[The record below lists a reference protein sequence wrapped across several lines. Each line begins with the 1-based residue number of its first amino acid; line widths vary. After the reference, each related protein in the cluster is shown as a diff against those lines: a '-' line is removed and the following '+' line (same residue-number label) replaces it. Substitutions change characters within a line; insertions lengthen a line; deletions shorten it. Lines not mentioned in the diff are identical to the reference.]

1 MNVLSSMNVLSN
13 ATSKQYAD
21 GKLLQ
26 SVGDGI
32 AILTINNPEKLNAI
46 SVEVAAGLGEALTA
60 LRDDPAVR
68 VLILTGAGEKAFISG
83 GDISQF
89 DKTRPNAAVAAKS
102 AEKFRERQGL
112 LANFPRPTISAI
124 RGYCLGGGLGTALNT
139 DIRIAAHGSKF
150 GIPAARLGIAYGF
163 DGLSRLV
170 ALVGPSRARLIL
182 FTGMRFSAEE
192 ALSFGLIDQLVAPGE
207 LWPATLAIARQIAE
221 NAPLSIAASRIS
233 IGEIVKDHDKRD
245 MQAVTDIATKCMDSE
260 DFREGR
266 RAFMAKRAPRFVG
279 R

>member
-1 MNVLSSMNVLSN
+1 MNILTN
-13 ATSKQYAD
+13 ASARQYAD

-26 SVGDGI
+26 SVGEGI
-32 AILTINNPEKLNAI
+32 AILTINNPERLNAI
-46 SVEVAAGLGEALTA
+46 SVEVATGLGEALTA
-60 LRDDPAVR
+60 LRDDPAVH
-68 VLILTGAGEKAFISG
+68 VLILTGGGEKAFISG

-89 DKTRPNAAVAAKS
+89 DKTRPNAEVAAKS
-102 AEKFRERQGL
+102 AEKFRERQAL
-112 LANFPRPTISAI
+112 LANFPKPTISAI

-139 DIRIAAHGSKF
+139 DIRIAARGSRF

-182 FTGMRFSAEE
+182 YTGMRFSAEE
-192 ALSFGLIDQLVAPGE
+192 ALSFGLIDRLVAVE
-207 LWPATLAIARQIAE
+207 DLWPATLAIARQIAQ
-221 NAPLSIAASRIS
+221 NAPLAIAAAKLT
-233 IGEIVKDHDKRD
+233 IGEILKDHHQRD
-245 MQAVTDIATKCMDSE
+245 MQAIADIGTRCMDSA

-266 RAFMAKRAPRFVG
+266 RAFMEKRIPKFAG

>member
-1 MNVLSSMNVLSN
+1 MNVLSN

-26 SVGDGI
+26 SVGDGM

-139 DIRIAAHGSKF
+139 DIRVTAHGSKF

-182 FTGMRFSAEE
+182 YTGMRFSAEE
-192 ALSFGLIDQLVAPGE
+192 ALSFGLIDQLVAPDE
-207 LWPATLAIARQIAE
+207 LWPATLAIARHIAG
-221 NAPLSIAASRIS
+221 NAPLSIAASRIT

-245 MQAVTDIATKCMDSE
+245 MQAVADIATRCMDSE

-266 RAFMAKRAPRFVG
+266 RAFMEKRAPRFVG

>member
-1 MNVLSSMNVLSN
+1 MNVLSN

-26 SVGDGI
+26 SVGDGM

-182 FTGMRFSAEE
+182 YTAMRFSAEE
-192 ALSFGLIDQLVAPGE
+192 ALSFGLIDQLVAPDE
-207 LWPATLAIARQIAE
+207 LWPATLAIARQIVE
-221 NAPLSIAASRIS
+221 NAPLSIAASRIT
-233 IGEIVKDHDKRD
+233 IGEIVKDHDNRD
-245 MQAVTDIATKCMDSE
+245 MQAVADIATRCMDSE

-266 RAFMAKRAPRFVG
+266 RAFMEKRAPRFVG

>member
-1 MNVLSSMNVLSN
+1 MNAGTN
-13 ATSKQYAD
+13 AVSREFAE
-21 GKLLQ
+21 GKLLL
-26 SVGDGI
+26 SVDEGI

-46 SVEVAAGLGEALTA
+46 SVEVAEGLGQALTE

-89 DKTRPNAAVAAKS
+89 EKTRPNADVAVKSAAK
-102 AEKFRERQGL
+102 FRARQAL
-112 LANFPRPTISAI
+112 LANFPKPTISAI

-139 DIRIAAHGSKF
+139 DIRIAARGSRF

-182 FTGMRFSAEE
+182 FTGMRITAEE
-192 ALSFGLIDQLVAPGE
+192 ALSFGLIDRLVATEE
-207 LWPATLAIARQIAE
+207 LWPTTLAIARQISE
-221 NAPLSIAASRIS
+221 NAPLAISAAKIT
-233 IGEIVKDHDKRD
+233 IGEILKDHHERD
-245 MQAVTDIATKCMDSE
+245 LQAVADIAIMCMDSD

-266 RAFMAKRAPRFVG
+266 RAFMEKRTPKFFG

>member
-1 MNVLSSMNVLSN
+1 MSARKDAVSRE
-13 ATSKQYAD
+13 YAE
-21 GKLLQ
+21 GKLLL
-26 SVGDGI
+26 SVDEGI

-46 SVEVAAGLGEALTA
+46 SAEVAEGLGQALTA

-89 DKTRPNAAVAAKS
+89 EKTRPNAEVAAKS
-102 AEKFRERQGL
+102 AASFRARQAL
-112 LANFPRPTISAI
+112 LADFPRPTISAI

-139 DIRIAAHGSKF
+139 DIRIAAHGSTF

-163 DGLSRLV
+163 DGLKRLV

-182 FTGMRFSAEE
+182 FTGTRITAEE
-192 ALSFGLIDQLVAPGE
+192 ALKFGLIDRLVPVDQ
-207 LWPATLAIARQIAE
+207 LWPTTLQIASE
-221 NAPLSIAASRIS
+221 ISQNAPLAISAAKIT
-233 IGEIVKDHDKRD
+233 IGEILKDHHDRD
-245 MQAVTDIATKCMDSE
+245 MQAVADIATKCMDSD

-266 RAFMAKRAPRFVG
+266 RAFMEKRLPKFFG